1 MSDMKDILLEE
12 DDGIVITPVDNV
24 NILYEDESIVECEAE
39 IEEDEFFFEGTL
51 AQEEK
56 EITEE

>member
-1 MSDMKDILLEE
+1 MNEENISSEE

-24 NILYEDESIVECEAE
+24 NSLYEDESIVECEAE

-56 EITEE
+56 EISEE